1 MAPDAPV
8 AEVEVEVEC
17 DDAAVLDV
25 MAMPGAGSGSK
36 TAAGANSRAWV
47 ASHAELLESSVL
59 WPFTRRGN
67 ANMLALVALSLVLL
81 VVGAEVC
88 DNVESCMANPWAA
101 WGTYKSTSYC
111 EQARPDHFMSEHANS
126 VSNIA
131 FVAVGF
137 VMWACGAADTVRERS
152 AVPVMSRNA
161 AESRRRNH
169 LTTFPVFSFLFGLSA
184 VMLGF
189 CSFVFHAHSSR
200 FTQQLD
206 VGGIYWVLAAP
217 LFYTP
222 LLFVNVNM
230 ARVRLVVLRAALIV
244 LTLTTDV
251 LMTWFKW
258 SISASNAMKWM
269 ISFIVVLACLCMLVR
284 KVPRLAL
291 LCVPHGQDRRRWTWR
306 RFILLGSG
314 ALATLGLAYLSREL
328 DVTGKWCNPTSFLQ
342 GHAVWHVLVA
352 APLLMAY
359 LMLRSEVIFY
369 EDEPAED
376 KGKLP
381 A

>member
-1 MAPDAPV
+1 
-8 AEVEVEVEC
+8 
-17 DDAAVLDV
+17 
-25 MAMPGAGSGSK
+25 
-36 TAAGANSRAWV
+36 
-47 ASHAELLESSVL
+47 
-59 WPFTRRGN
+59 
-67 ANMLALVALSLVLL
+67 
-81 VVGAEVC
+81 
-88 DNVESCMANPWAA
+88 
-101 WGTYKSTSYC
+101 
-111 EQARPDHFMSEHANS
+111 
-126 VSNIA
+126 
-131 FVAVGF
+131 
-137 VMWACGAADTVRERS
+137 
-152 AVPVMSRNA
+152 
-161 AESRRRNH
+161 
-169 LTTFPVFSFLFGLSA
+169 
-184 VMLGF
+184 
-189 CSFVFHAHSSR
+189 
-200 FTQQLD
+200 
-206 VGGIYWVLAAP
+206 
-217 LFYTP
+217 
-222 LLFVNVNM
+222 
-230 ARVRLVVLRAALIV
+230 VLRAALIV